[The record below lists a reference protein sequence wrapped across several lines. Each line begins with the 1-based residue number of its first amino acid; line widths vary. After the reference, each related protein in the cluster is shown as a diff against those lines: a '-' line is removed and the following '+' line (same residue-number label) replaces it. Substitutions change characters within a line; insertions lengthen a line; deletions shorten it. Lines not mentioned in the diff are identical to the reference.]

1 MLIQTSPNPPP
12 TALPPDSKNFPAA
25 ETAGAQSFKGAPAVL
40 HRLQSSSATLSSA
53 CLCGASDSPA
63 LPVHPPIP
71 SFELAENSSFM
82 QSLRDAHSVTPVFS
96 RRQSAGVSPASRKV
110 TFELNPSAVNL
121 PSLPAKVAAE
131 TDKKYQPAAA
141 DCNVLPRRNSAEANE
156 VRSHR
161 LVETWL
167 RSGTISSVDCFAFEN
182 GQKQPPTL
190 QLSNI
195 TSAGSIQE
203 PPRSNTVENTVPR
216 RPAPIVKQA
225 AAYPDSQVYLKNSTI
240 TAIARQE
247 SFADTESGASD
258 DEEFA
263 QLQRAL
269 ELSLKEARER
279 PPEVATACY
288 NMDENDHDYDDDDTG
303 MYDDDAWNNAD
314 EYDEEEALA
323 MAIEESRREFEERER
338 QIANCGCSSA
348 TMCND
353 LDLDALE
360 HPQNWKG
367 KEKMVV

>member
-1 MLIQTSPNPPP
+1 M
-12 TALPPDSKNFPAA
+12 
-25 ETAGAQSFKGAPAVL
+25 
-40 HRLQSSSATLSSA
+40 
-53 CLCGASDSPA
+53 
-63 LPVHPPIP
+63 
-71 SFELAENSSFM
+71 
-82 QSLRDAHSVTPVFS
+82 
-96 RRQSAGVSPASRKV
+96 
-110 TFELNPSAVNL
+110 
-121 PSLPAKVAAE
+121 
-131 TDKKYQPAAA
+131 
-141 DCNVLPRRNSAEANE
+141 
-156 VRSHR
+156 
-161 LVETWL
+161 
-167 RSGTISSVDCFAFEN
+167 
-182 GQKQPPTL
+182 
-190 QLSNI
+190 
-195 TSAGSIQE
+195 
-203 PPRSNTVENTVPR
+203 ENTVPR

-225 AAYPDSQVYLKNSTI
+225 AAYPDSQVFLKNSTI

-279 PPEVATACY
+279 PDVATACY